1 MGLALL
7 VDLAVLSGNLLLV
20 YPLALLS
27 AAGVLLILTM
37 VYSMVIIVLLRSEG
51 RYTSLRQMAMPII
64 GGFGLALMQIAVLDL
79 VRLWF
84 TGTWD
89 GFHLG

>member
-1 MGLALL
+1 MI
-7 VDLAVLSGNLLLV
+7 VFSENPFVL

-27 AAGVLLILTM
+27 AAGVMVILTM
-37 VYSMVIIVLLRSEG
+37 VYCMLWIIMMRSEN
-51 RYTSLRQMAMPII
+51 RYRSIRQLWFPLI
-64 GGFGLALMQIAVLDL
+64 GGFGLALLQIALLDYARFL
-79 VRLWF
+79 F